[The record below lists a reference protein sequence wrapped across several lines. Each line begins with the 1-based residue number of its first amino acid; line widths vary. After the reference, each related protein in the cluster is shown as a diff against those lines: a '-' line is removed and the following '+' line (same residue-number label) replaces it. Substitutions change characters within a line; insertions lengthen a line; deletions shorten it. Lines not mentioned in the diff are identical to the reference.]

1 MTKDMFTISEAVDAR
16 VNQKE
21 LIAKSIVD
29 SLLLEE
35 NITESSDLGSLLP
48 LTSFF
53 REESGQF
60 IIQTIS
66 LFKTSSAKFIHE
78 FIHLEIETNSN
89 LEVESFCALPFQ
101 FFELDAKKYLVTET
115 VLIVKDL
122 KTLESS
128 YNLVRGLHKQL
139 RLGLRSIFY
148 ARMCMEMKGRSVK
161 SKVALVQERIMRYIH
176 RFPEVFDYDL
186 IPLMNEFM
194 SQAKEVFSKNR
205 MTKDVSKIILALYY
219 FSKKM
224 EIKTKIRTPERK
236 IYVKSHFCF
245 IEELFGRKKVLS
257 IMVGLSYLF
266 ENERLAKDHLLKAC
280 RKFIKG
286 AIDVDDTFMN
296 ISQES
301 SDSKYFYIEI
311 EKKDGVI
318 TPLEK
323 RNFES
328 GFSKY
333 LEVHIQKFTRKIF
346 MPQNT
351 EEVIKYTVA
360 LSKELKTLDDFA
372 QVAVL
377 FDSQMTDNLLFT
389 AIVVRARTENSLS
402 AFEIFSKGEEKR
414 YTCRIKHVRRLGE
427 FKEGIEIS
435 YIMKI
440 SSFMREDYSIDIYRA
455 RSKII
460 ADLQKKFG
468 VVRDYNG
475 GMLEKQGGVLSICQS
490 VLKRRGVKNSVL
502 VENFFYALQPSE
514 IRAIIDGKSFE
525 AFFMS
530 FYEVFTYK
538 VPKDIFFEEVSGTIV
553 FIARVRSEKKK
564 ELFLSEMKALDIP
577 TGNLIYFSLKIQDKF
592 YLGATLSH
600 GDEEEKRAFTSKM
613 SICLKLEK

>member
-16 VNQKE
+16 VKQKE
-21 LIAKSIVD
+21 WIAKSIAD

-35 NITESSDLGSLLP
+35 NITESGDLDRLLP
-48 LTSFF
+48 LTSFY
-53 REESGQF
+53 REEGGLF

-66 LFKTSSAKFIHE
+66 SFKTSSAKFIHE

-101 FFELDAKKYLVTET
+101 FFELDAQKYLVTET
-115 VLIVKDL
+115 VLLVKDV
-122 KTLESS
+122 KTFESS

-139 RLGLRSIFY
+139 KLGLRSTFY
-148 ARMCMEMKGRSVK
+148 ARMCMEMKGRSLE
-161 SKVALVQERIMRYIH
+161 SKVAYVQERIMRYIH

-194 SQAKEVFSKNR
+194 SQAKEVFTKNR
-205 MTKDVSKIILALYY
+205 MTRDLSKSILTLYY
-219 FSKKM
+219 FSKKI
-224 EIKTKIRTPERK
+224 ELKTKIRTTERK
-236 IYVKSHFCF
+236 IFVKSHFCF

-257 IMVGLSYLF
+257 VMVGLSYLF

-286 AIDVDDTFMN
+286 VMDVEDSFMK
-296 ISQES
+296 ISLEGS
-301 SDSKYFYIEI
+301 GSKYFYIEI

-318 TPLEK
+318 SALEK
-323 RNFES
+323 KSFET

-360 LSKELKTLDDFA
+360 LSKELRTLDDFA

-377 FDSQMTDNLLFT
+377 FDSQMTDSLLFT
-389 AIVVRARTENSLS
+389 AIVVRARTLDSLS

-414 YTCRIKHVRRLGE
+414 YTCKIKHVRRLGE

-435 YIMKI
+435 YMMKI

-468 VVRDYNG
+468 VIRDYNG
-475 GMLEKQGGVLSICQS
+475 GMLEKQGGVLSVCQS
-490 VLKRRGVKNSVL
+490 ALKRRGVKNSVL
-502 VENFFYALQPSE
+502 VENFFYALHPSE
-514 IRAIIDGKSFE
+514 IRAIIDAKNFE

-538 VPKDIFFEEVSGTIV
+538 VPKDIHFEEVNGNIV
-553 FIARVRSEKKK
+553 FIARVRFEKKK
-564 ELFLSEMKALDIP
+564 ELFLSEMKSLDIP

-592 YLGATLSH
+592 YLGATLNYSN
-600 GDEEEKRAFTSKM
+600 EEEKRAFTSKM

>member
-21 LIAKSIVD
+21 LIAKSIAD
-29 SLLLEE
+29 SLLIEE
-35 NITESSDLGSLLP
+35 NITESSDLDRLLP

-60 IIQTIS
+60 IIQSIS
-66 LFKTSSAKFIHE
+66 SFKTSSAKFIHE
-78 FIHLEIETNSN
+78 FIHLEVEMNSN
-89 LEVESFCALPFQ
+89 LGVESFLALPFQ
-101 FFELDAKKYLVTET
+101 FFELDAQKYLVTET
-115 VLIVKDL
+115 VLYIKEI
-122 KTLESS
+122 KTLESC

-139 RLGLRSIFY
+139 RLGLRSPFY
-148 ARMCMEMKGRSVK
+148 ARMCMEMKGRSVE

-205 MTKDVSKIILALYY
+205 MTKDLSKVILAWYY

-224 EIKTKIRTPERK
+224 SIKAKIRTSERRVY
-236 IYVKSHFCF
+236 IKSHFCF

-257 IMVGLSYLF
+257 VMVGLSYLN

-286 AIDVDDTFMN
+286 VIEVEGSFMKIN
-296 ISQES
+296 LEG

-311 EKKDGVI
+311 KKKDGVI

-323 RNFES
+323 KSFEI

-360 LSKELKTLDDFA
+360 LSKELKTPDDFA

-377 FDSQMTDNLLFT
+377 FDSQMTDSLLFT
-389 AIVVRARTENSLS
+389 AIVVRARAEDSIS

-414 YTCRIKHVRRLGE
+414 YSCKIKHVRRLGD

-460 ADLQKKFG
+460 ADLQHKFG

-475 GMLEKQGGVLSICQS
+475 GMLEKQGDVLSVCQAA
-490 VLKRRGVKNSVL
+490 LKKRGVKNSVL
-502 VENFFYALQPSE
+502 LENFFYALQPSE
-514 IRAIIDGKSFE
+514 IRAIIDAKSFE
-525 AFFMS
+525 AFFLS

-538 VPKDIFFEEVSGTIV
+538 VPKDILFEEVNGNIV

-564 ELFLSEMKALDIP
+564 ELFLTEMKSLDIP

-592 YLGATLSH
+592 YLGATLSYS
-600 GDEEEKRAFTSKM
+600 DEEEKRAFTSKM